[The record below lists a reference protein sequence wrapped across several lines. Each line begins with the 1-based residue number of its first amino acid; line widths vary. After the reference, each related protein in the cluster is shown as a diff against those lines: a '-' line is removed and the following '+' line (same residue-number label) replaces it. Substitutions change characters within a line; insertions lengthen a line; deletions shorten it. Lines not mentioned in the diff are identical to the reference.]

1 MHRNYYYSAAEP
13 DEVPLIPPP
22 EKGTAPEP
30 YGEVPAQG
38 RAAPGEGAS
47 DGNPE
52 TGEREKS
59 GESSL
64 PSRRRTPP
72 ARPRRT
78 RPPERPR
85 EKGRVRAFLLF
96 AVLLAG
102 LTIAGAW
109 ISRLPRE
116 PAEER
121 FEESL
126 PLEEPEDEELARA
139 PVGDGTTLSFAPPDG
154 EALPPQGIYEKVS
167 PSVVGVR
174 VYLKDGGSSGTG
186 VILSE
191 NGYIITNAHVIDGA
205 VRVEVIFSDDTRED
219 AKLVGADEE
228 SDLAVL
234 KVDAQDL
241 PAAEFGDSALV
252 KVGDTA
258 YAIGNPLGE
267 ALKGTMTDG
276 IISAIDRE
284 MEVEGYRMTLIQTTA
299 AINSGNSGGALVNAS
314 GQVIGITNMKMM
326 SSWNT
331 IEGLGFAIP
340 SASVKEV
347 ADQLIDLGY
356 YAGRPALG
364 ITVQSQA
371 ASDDVPAG
379 ALVKSVEPNSDACAQ
394 GIRAG
399 DLITAAG
406 GQPVTSVADLE
417 AAKEGLEVGDQ
428 LILTVW
434 TSQGTKEVSVKLMDR
449 HEFE

>member
-1 MHRNYYYSAAEP
+1 
-13 DEVPLIPPP
+13 
-22 EKGTAPEP
+22 
-30 YGEVPAQG
+30 
-38 RAAPGEGAS
+38 
-47 DGNPE
+47 
-52 TGEREKS
+52 
-59 GESSL
+59 
-64 PSRRRTPP
+64 
-72 ARPRRT
+72 
-78 RPPERPR
+78 
-85 EKGRVRAFLLF
+85 
-96 AVLLAG
+96 
-102 LTIAGAW
+102 
-109 ISRLPRE
+109 
-116 PAEER
+116 
-121 FEESL
+121 
-126 PLEEPEDEELARA
+126 
-139 PVGDGTTLSFAPPDG
+139 
-154 EALPPQGIYEKVS
+154 
-167 PSVVGVR
+167 
-174 VYLKDGGSSGTG
+174 
-186 VILSE
+186 
-191 NGYIITNAHVIDGA
+191 
-205 VRVEVIFSDDTRED
+205 
-219 AKLVGADEE
+219 
-228 SDLAVL
+228 
-234 KVDAQDL
+234 
-241 PAAEFGDSALV
+241 
-252 KVGDTA
+252 
-258 YAIGNPLGE
+258 
-267 ALKGTMTDG
+267 
-276 IISAIDRE
+276 
-284 MEVEGYRMTLIQTTA
+284 MTLIQTTA

-371 ASDDVPAG
+371 ASDDAPAG